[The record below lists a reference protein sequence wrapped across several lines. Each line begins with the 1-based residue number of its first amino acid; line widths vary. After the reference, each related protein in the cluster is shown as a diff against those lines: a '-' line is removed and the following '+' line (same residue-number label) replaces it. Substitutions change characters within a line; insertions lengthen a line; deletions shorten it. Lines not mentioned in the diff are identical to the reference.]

1 MGVMGTPF
9 QFKNILFASFIT
21 DISAGTVIQFLT
33 TKKTGTTRVPSFL
46 LHLEIYLIIPEQF
59 QQQY

>member
-9 QFKNILFASFIT
+9 PIPQIFCLQTSSPIFQR
-21 DISAGTVIQFLT
+21 VHE
-33 TKKTGTTRVPSFL
+33 KKTGTTRVPSFL
-46 LHLEIYLIIPEQF
+46 IHLKIYLIIPEQF